1 MTEGQ
6 KLAEE
11 LGQALVNNDSTA
23 AGLAAVNI
31 VGEGLDKLERIA
43 AALEKLASPVN
54 VWGGGHSEYRV
65 EIVSK

>member
-23 AGLAAVNI
+23 AGVAAVNI
-31 VGEGLDKLERIA
+31 VGETLDKLERIA
-43 AALEKLASPVN
+43 VALETLAGCVDRFDNTHFQTKS
-54 VWGGGHSEYRV
+54 S
-65 EIVSK
+65 